1 MSVTW
6 VKVRVDD
13 RSINDVMVV
22 LVMMLMLRRTKG
34 GNYIEGE

>member
-1 MSVTW
+1 VSVTW

-22 LVMMLMLRRTKG
+22 MMLKKRRTKG
-34 GNYIEGE
+34 GNDIEGE